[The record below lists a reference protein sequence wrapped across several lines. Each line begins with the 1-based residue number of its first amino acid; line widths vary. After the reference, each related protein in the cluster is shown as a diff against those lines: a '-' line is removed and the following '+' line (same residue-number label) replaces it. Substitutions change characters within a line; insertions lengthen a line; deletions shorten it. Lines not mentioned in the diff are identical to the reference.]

1 MTFDLLCSEYGW
13 TKDYVLEQVTPA
25 QVEVLAGAIARR
37 RRAGAAREMGL
48 VRMAVWG
55 DEHQLAELTRELA
68 DDREREESRT
78 LAAMGIAV
86 RSKRGGP
93 GSDHGQPA
101 G

>member
-13 TKDYVLEQVTPA
+13 TKDYILEHLTPA
-25 QVEVLAGAIARR
+25 QVEVLVGAIARR
-37 RRAGAAREMGL
+37 RRMAAAREIAMI
-48 VRMAVWG
+48 RMAVWG
-55 DEHQLAELTRELA
+55 DERQVAEMNRELA
-68 DDREREESRT
+68 DDDESSTARA

-93 GSDHGQPA
+93 GSDDGQPA